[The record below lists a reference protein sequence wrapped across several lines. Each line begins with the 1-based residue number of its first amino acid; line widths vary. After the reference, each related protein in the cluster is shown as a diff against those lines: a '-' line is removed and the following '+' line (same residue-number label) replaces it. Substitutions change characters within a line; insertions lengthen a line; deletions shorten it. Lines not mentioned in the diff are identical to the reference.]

1 MPPFARFFT
10 QGLAERLR
18 NQPAFSAETAFG
30 GNVLLPVGS
39 LVERPPVTVPAEA
52 TVLEAARVMRDEGV
66 SSVLLL
72 TDPPA
77 IVTDRDLRNRVLA
90 AGLGPAT
97 PARDVASSPIRTL
110 PYGTP
115 VYGAWQAMLEHG
127 IHHLPL
133 ERDGRIVGVV
143 TSTDLMR
150 HQSHGPI
157 LTFKRVER
165 MRSRDAL
172 RTYGTDLAQ
181 MVATLVRS
189 GLPATHIARLVSHLN
204 DALVRRLLVWAERD
218 LGEPPCPYAFLV
230 FGSEGRFEQTLLTDQ
245 DNALVYRDGDE
256 PTRSYFRRLAH
267 KVVADLVAAGFPPCP
282 GGYMATNHAGS
293 LSEWIDR
300 FGSWI
305 DTPKAEA
312 VLAAGIFFDHR
323 SAGGGLDLSP
333 LTDVLERARRNAPF
347 LSHLARG
354 AVAFRPPL
362 GAFRRLELENGG
374 VDLKKGGIAPIQG
387 LARVWALDAGV
398 PRHTHRRPAPR
409 RDGRRAP
416 RSRVRRG
423 AGGSVRLPP
432 RPAAARA
439 DPGPLRGARSRQ
451 PRGRRR
457 PLPLRAASPQGGLP
471 RRPKRAEG
479 RDLALP
485 GHDRVRLGDLL
496 PARSPRFTEVVFWA
510 LDLETE
516 GLDPR
521 HDAILSVG
529 MVPVRRGVVRLG
541 EAFSSLVRPRE
552 ERAPSIGALGAH
564 HLRPLDTRDAPDL
577 EDVLPEIA
585 RRLDG
590 NVLLV
595 HHAPID
601 VRFLAGRLQVRRA
614 AAGPRLRSSTP
625 SASSTA
631 GPTRSAFSE
640 TLRGIPS

>member
-1 MPPFARFFT
+1 MQAEPPLDPRSFLRGIPPFDALSAEAFEQAAGTLEIAYFPQGTRILSSDGPPSDALFVVRKGLVRLERSGETTGVLEEGDFFGYSVMTGQVSADVVVEEDLLAYRIPEAVFRTLLVHPPFARFFT

-18 NQPAFSAETAFG
+18 NQPAFSAETACG
-30 GNVLLPVGS
+30 GNVLLPVGT
-39 LVERPPVTVPAEA
+39 LAERPPVTVPAEA

-72 TDPPA
+72 SDPPA

-97 PARDVASSPIRTL
+97 PARDVASSPIRTV

-133 ERDGRIVGVV
+133 ERDGRIAGVV

-204 DALVRRLLVWAERD
+204 DALVRRLLVWAEKD
-218 LGEPPCPYAFLV
+218 LGAPPCPYAFLV

-245 DNALVYRDGDE
+245 DNALVYRYGDE

-300 FGSWI
+300 FASWI

-333 LTDVLERARRNAPF
+333 LTDVLERTRRNAPF

-387 LARVWALDAGV
+387 LARLWALDAG
-398 PRHTHRRPAPR
+398 
-409 RDGRRAP
+409 
-416 RSRVRRG
+416 
-423 AGGSVRLPP
+423 
-432 RPAAARA
+432 ARA
-439 DPGPLRGARSRQ
+439 TPTVDR
-451 PRGRRR
+451 
-457 PLPLRAASPQGGLP
+457 LRAATAAGLLDP
-471 RRPKRAEG
+471 ESGEALEEAYVFLLGLRLREQIRALSEG
-479 RDLALP
+479 RVPGNHVAVDALSPSERRHLKEAFLA
-485 GHDRVRLGDLL
+485 VRN
-496 PARSPRFTEVVFWA
+496 AQK
-510 LDLETE
+510 
-516 GLDPR
+516 
-521 HDAILSVG
+521 DAIS
-529 MVPVRRGVVRLG
+529 RY
-541 EAFSSLVRPRE
+541 
-552 ERAPSIGALGAH
+552 
-564 HLRPLDTRDAPDL
+564 
-577 EDVLPEIA
+577 
-585 RRLDG
+585 
-590 NVLLV
+590 
-595 HHAPID
+595 
-601 VRFLAGRLQVRRA
+601 QV
-614 AAGPRLRSSTP
+614 T
-625 SASSTA
+625 TA
-631 GPTRSAFSE
+631 
-640 TLRGIPS
+640 